1 MLGCKSI
8 HYSHNVPKDVW
19 FAGLVFL
26 LDKLFG
32 CFFFNSSGDMNK
44 TQKGRGSV
52 WGLME
57 FAQSWVTADTG
68 TVPAEHMAGT
78 QFITAAASKTSAM
91 AVNFLVLAKYSCFC
105 RIQVM
110 ELAGH
115 ALSKMPPLWALLDLP
130 GCSLVR
136 LCRDTVGWWNDIQQV
151 HYWEGA
157 FSLQL
162 LPLDPEVL
170 E

>member
-1 MLGCKSI
+1 
-8 HYSHNVPKDVW
+8 
-19 FAGLVFL
+19 
-26 LDKLFG
+26 
-32 CFFFNSSGDMNK
+32 
-44 TQKGRGSV
+44 
-52 WGLME
+52 
-57 FAQSWVTADTG
+57 
-68 TVPAEHMAGT
+68 MAGT